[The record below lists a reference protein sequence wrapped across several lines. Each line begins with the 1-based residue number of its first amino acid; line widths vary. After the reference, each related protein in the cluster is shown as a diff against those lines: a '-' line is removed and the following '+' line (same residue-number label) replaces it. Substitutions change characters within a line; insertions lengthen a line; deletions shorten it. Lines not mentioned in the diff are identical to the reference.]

1 MELAELS
8 KVMHAARLVM
18 DGSFGSQKHACT
30 ALNIPHASAG
40 RVSDALTII
49 THGCP
54 ELIAAA
60 ESGRVPFQTAW
71 FISRDVPYEE
81 QISALQRIQMSGS
94 KRGRHGLYAGV
105 KPHKS
110 HRHGNARDKLQKRVC
125 EAVDKLLEAI
135 GERADALAV
144 CTNGSRPAPDAEQG
158 RQWRK
163 ILRRSR
169 KALSTLE
176 HSIDWAKT
184 EELANEKLQGAGEN
198 DASSNSSGTE

>member
-18 DGSFGSQKHACT
+18 DGSFSSQKHACI
-30 ALNIPHASAG
+30 ALNIPESQAG
-40 RVSDALTII
+40 RVSDALTIV

-54 ELIAAA
+54 ELVAAA
-60 ESGRVPFQTAW
+60 ESGRIPFQTAW
-71 FISRDVPYEE
+71 YISRDIPYEE
-81 QISALQRIQMSGS
+81 QISALSRIQMSGS
-94 KRGRHGLYAGV
+94 KRGRHGLYAGI
-105 KPHKS
+105 KHN
-110 HRHGNARDKLQKRVC
+110 RHYRRDNARDKLQKRVC

-144 CTNGSRPAPDAEQG
+144 CTNGSRPAPDPEQG
-158 RQWRK
+158 RRWRK

-169 KALSTLE
+169 KALSNLE

-184 EELANEKLQGAGEN
+184 EELANQTPQGAGEN
-198 DASSNSSGTE
+198 DASSNSSGTQ